1 MGRAGITNTKQILWS
16 YKLPFSTR
24 TVVGFSIFQKY
35 RESPELDPLNSSLN
49 RSMEIYTI
57 IY

>member
-1 MGRAGITNTKQILWS
+1 MGRTGITNTKGILWS

-24 TVVGFSIFQKY
+24 SVVGLSMFQKY
-35 RESPELDPLNSSLN
+35 IESPELDPLNSSLN
-49 RSMEIYTI
+49 RSMEIYRI